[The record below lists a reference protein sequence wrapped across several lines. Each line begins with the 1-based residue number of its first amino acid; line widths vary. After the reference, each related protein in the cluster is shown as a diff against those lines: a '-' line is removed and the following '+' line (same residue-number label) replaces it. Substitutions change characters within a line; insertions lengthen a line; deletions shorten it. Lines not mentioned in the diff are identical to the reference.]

1 MTDAHVLRAIVEKT
15 GMQNVLWAEVVLQ
28 AEKIISG
35 PFGGRVGASGQ
46 LSDQGKGVLQGDRI
60 GKPKAS
66 ALDGT
71 GQSETRIPVSQA
83 HAVLNIDARH
93 WIGCAEAPF
102 VVTVRRFQA

>member
-1 MTDAHVLRAIVEKT
+1 
-15 GMQNVLWAEVVLQ
+15 MQNVFWAEVVLQ

-35 PFGGRVGASGQ
+35 PFTGRVGVSGQ
-46 LSDQGKGVLQGDRI
+46 LSDQGKGVLQADRI
-60 GKPKAS
+60 GKPKTS

-71 GQSETRIPVSQA
+71 GKRETRIPVSQT

-102 VVTVRRFQA
+102 VVAVRRFQA